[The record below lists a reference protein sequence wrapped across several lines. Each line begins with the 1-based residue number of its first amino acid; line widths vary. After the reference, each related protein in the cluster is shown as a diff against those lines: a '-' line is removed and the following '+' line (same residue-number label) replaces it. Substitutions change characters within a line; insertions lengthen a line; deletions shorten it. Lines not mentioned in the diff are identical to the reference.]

1 MRPLKL
7 TMTAFGPYAGKTE
20 IDFRELNQGVYL
32 ITGDTGA
39 GKTTIFDAIVFALY
53 GEGSGSGRSS
63 EMFHSDYV
71 DKFTDTEVELLFSC
85 RRKEY
90 RVNRSIHYKKRRT
103 DQSVGSI
110 SKQAALYEE
119 GELPVEKETAVNARI
134 TEIIGLDEKQF
145 RQIVMLAQGEFRK
158 FLEAKSDV
166 REQILGK
173 LFDNSCYTDF
183 QNRLKS
189 AAELLGKERMSLEQE
204 LSFYL
209 GEEENA
215 ELLARSIEELEK
227 RKNALETAIAE
238 ENILLEKLQEKQ
250 TAAKRQN
257 ERKAER
263 ERTDQEIAS
272 VDEQLQKIRSFQE
285 GLEEKAGELKK
296 QIPKLDSLKLQIRE
310 IQTGLT
316 DYSRLEELIETQK
329 TLLKNLEFLE
339 EKRNKAKEKEERCL
353 EELERTESARK
364 SLNDIELQIAKQE
377 HELEKQT
384 LRVRQLTELSE
395 RIDRLLQQEQDLK
408 KEQGQ
413 WAKQQRRAE
422 KAFEDY
428 LIKNRK
434 FLAAQAGI
442 LAQNLKKQIEQHETG
457 VCPVCRTEIG
467 KEKISEFAQVLE
479 EIVTQEAVEQAGK
492 AAQIEQERSSEQ
504 AKNCEV
510 QKNMTESGKK
520 EAQNI
525 AAELFE
531 KEILWE
537 NLAKSEVLS
546 EKIRFEEELCVKI
559 RENLEQFCERLT
571 EKKRLEQRLE
581 KITEYKDAMS
591 KFLEESIQAKAELEK
606 RYAVNQK
613 EQEELKKKL
622 LFASMDQAEDR
633 LTLLMKEQKYLETQT
648 EENETAL
655 KRCYEE
661 SSRLQ
666 GSREALLR
674 QKNLIRESM
683 TEAETKDPWL
693 QDYGMELIP
702 LQQFQCAIDEKTVQK
717 KSMEKEREQN
727 LILLENKSSSYEKVK
742 KLQMQLEDSRS
753 AYETLWKLSAVAN
766 GQSGEGGK
774 YSFSRYVL
782 GEFFEEILKQAN
794 GHLSRMTGG
803 KYELIRKQEA
813 GRKNESA
820 GLGMV
825 VFDAYTGESRETAS
839 LSGGESFQVSL
850 SLALG
855 LSDVV
860 RSKSAG
866 YTLDTMFIDEGFG
879 SLDEQSLEQ
888 AMEVL
893 YEISGDSRQIG
904 IISHVGK
911 LSENISQKIVVK
923 RSPKGSSVHI
933 IK

>member
-7 TMTAFGPYAGKTE
+7 TMKAFGPYAGKTE

-90 RVNRSIHYKKRRT
+90 RVNRSIHYKKKRG

-110 SKQAALYEE
+110 TKQAVLYVQ
-119 GELPVEKETAVNARI
+119 GELPVEKETAVNAKI

-173 LFDNSCYTDF
+173 LFDNSYYADF
-183 QNRLKS
+183 QGRLKS
-189 AAELLGKERMSLEQE
+189 AAEMLGKERTGLEQE
-204 LSFYL
+204 LVFCL
-209 GEEENA
+209 GEEESA
-215 ELLARSIEELEK
+215 ELLAQNIKELEK
-227 RKNALETAIAE
+227 QKESLETAIE
-238 ENILLEKLQEKQ
+238 KESGSLEKLQEKHI
-250 TAAKRQN
+250 AAKRQN
-257 ERKAER
+257 ERKAEQI
-263 ERTDQEIAS
+263 RTDREIAA
-272 VDEQLQKIRSFQE
+272 VEENLRKIQLSQKA
-285 GLEEKAGELKK
+285 LEEKSAELKK
-296 QIPKLDSLKLQIRE
+296 QIPKLDSLKLRIRE

-316 DYSRLEELIETQK
+316 DYGRMEELIEEEK
-329 TLLKNLEFLE
+329 TLGKNLEFLE
-339 EKRNKAKEKEERCL
+339 EKRNKAKGKEARCL
-353 EELERTESARK
+353 EELEKTEIARK
-364 SLNDIELQIAKQE
+364 LLDDIELQIARQE
-377 HELEKQT
+377 HEQEKQAI
-384 LRVRQLTELSE
+384 RERQLTELSE
-395 RIDRLLQQEQDLK
+395 RIHRLQQQERELK
-408 KEQGQ
+408 KSQTQ
-413 WAKQQRRAE
+413 WEGQQRRAE
-422 KAFEDY
+422 KAFEAY

-442 LAQNLKKQIEQHETG
+442 LAENLKNQIAEHEIG
-457 VCPVCRTEIG
+457 ICPVCHTKIG
-467 KEKISEFAQVLE
+467 KERISELAGSFE
-479 EIVTQEAVEQAGK
+479 DFVTQEDVEN
-492 AAQIEQERSSEQ
+492 AAKEAQTEQERSSEQ
-504 AKNCEV
+504 AKSCEV
-510 QKNMTESGKK
+510 QKSMSETGKK
-520 EAQNI
+520 EVLNI
-525 AAELFE
+525 AAELFG
-531 KEILWE
+531 KEVLWDA
-537 NLAKSEVLS
+537 LTVSGTLS
-546 EKIRFEEELCVKI
+546 EKIRFEKEQCAKMKES
-559 RENLEQFCERLT
+559 LERLHEKLT
-571 EKKRLEQRLE
+571 EKKQLEQRLE
-581 KITEYKDAMS
+581 KITEYQAAMR
-591 KFLEESIQAKAELEK
+591 KFLEESLQVKTEQEK

-622 LFASMDQAEDR
+622 MFESKDQAQKQLFR
-633 LTLLMKEQKYLETQT
+633 LLEEQKYVETQMD
-648 EENETAL
+648 ENEAAL
-655 KRCYEE
+655 KKCSEE
-661 SSRLQ
+661 SGRLQ
-666 GSREALLR
+666 GRREALFC
-674 QKNLIRESM
+674 QKQLIRESVA
-683 TEAETKDPWL
+683 EAEEKDCWL
-693 QDYGMELIP
+693 RSYGTEMIP
-702 LQQFQCAIDEKTVQK
+702 LHLIQAEIDEKTIK
-717 KSMEKEREQN
+717 RRSLEKEREQN
-727 LILLENKSSSYEKVK
+727 LILLEKKSSSYENVK
-742 KLQMQLEDSRS
+742 KLQMRLDDSRP
-753 AYETLWKLSAVAN
+753 AYEALWKLSATAN

-782 GEFFEEILKQAN
+782 GEFFEEILEQAN

-911 LSENISQKIVVK
+911 LSENISQKIIVK